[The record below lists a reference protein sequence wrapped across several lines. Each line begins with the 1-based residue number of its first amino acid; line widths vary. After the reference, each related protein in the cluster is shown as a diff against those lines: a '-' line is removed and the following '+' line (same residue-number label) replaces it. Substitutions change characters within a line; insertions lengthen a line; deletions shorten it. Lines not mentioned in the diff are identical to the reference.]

1 MSLFFF
7 SVRKREKCV
16 SDIVGH
22 PVEPNVEAIDAALD
36 DYLTEHED
44 NDTWYSF
51 HEFIEDR
58 EGKQI
63 IDA

>member
-7 SVRKREKCV
+7 FGSVGAKCV

-22 PVEPNVEAIDAALD
+22 PVESNVEAIDQALD
-36 DYLTEHED
+36 DYLEVHED
-44 NDTWYSF
+44 DTWYSF

-58 EGKQI
+58 
-63 IDA
+63 DC